1 MRLWSAERAVSAAL
15 IPVSILPFVY
25 TTPAT
30 DALFC
35 TLAVLH
41 SHWGIEVGP
50 FRDTTP
56 ATDALFCTLAVLHS
70 HWGIEVGPFRVHHAR
85 H

>member
-1 MRLWSAERAVSAAL
+1 MFSQDHVKLWSAERLVSAAL
-15 IPVSILPFVY
+15 IPATILPLVY

-41 SHWGIEVGP
+41 SHWGIEVNY
-50 FRDTTP
+50 
-56 ATDALFCTLAVLHS
+56 LFIETLDFCPYFDVFEFNS
-70 HWGIEVGPFRVHHAR
+70 
-85 H
+85 

>member
-1 MRLWSAERAVSAAL
+1 MYRGLGIFFRPLYRNLVILDFFVHEPVFFSQDHVRLWSAERAVSAVL
-15 IPVSILPFVY
+15 IPVSILPFIY

-41 SHWGIEVGP
+41 SHWGIEV
-50 FRDTTP
+50 FQ
-56 ATDALFCTLAVLHS
+56 LV
-70 HWGIEVGPFRVHHAR
+70 
-85 H
+85 